1 MTAEPDAASGLFEE
15 WSRWTCLGSELWKQ
29 DAAGPRRPEL
39 TARLDEAADKA
50 FEAEDRLAV
59 TPATTLVGIAGK
71 LRIFAHY
78 YAEQG
83 GEPSP
88 EERLVLSALGDLE
101 RMIRE
106 IP

>member
-1 MTAEPDAASGLFEE
+1 MTTEPDAASGLFEE
-15 WSRWTCLGSELWKQ
+15 WSRWIRLGSELWNQ

-50 FEAEDRLAV
+50 FEAEDRLAA
-59 TPATTLVGIAGK
+59 TPAITLAGITGK

-78 YAEQG
+78 CSDQG
-83 GEPSP
+83 GDPSP
-88 EERLVLSALGDLE
+88 EERLVLSALDDLE

-106 IP
+106 FS